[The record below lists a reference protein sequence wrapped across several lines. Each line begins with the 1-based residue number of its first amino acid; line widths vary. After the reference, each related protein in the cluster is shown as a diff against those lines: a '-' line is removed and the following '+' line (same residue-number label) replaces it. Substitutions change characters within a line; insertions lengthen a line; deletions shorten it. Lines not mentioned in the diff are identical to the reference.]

1 MGVPANYKPA
11 TAPLI
16 PWGQT
21 ALPPNAPVGTA
32 VSSFWDTNNVWIPLN
47 NGTVQRVAFNDN
59 LHPWRNQYKDGP
71 WQWFQDVSAFKV
83 WSVKERVRLRFN
95 MDFFNVFNHPNNPT
109 AIAETGILSTRNS
122 GSNARVMQLG
132 LRLFW

>member
-1 MGVPANYKPA
+1 MTTCILG
-11 TAPLI
+11 
-16 PWGQT
+16 
-21 ALPPNAPVGTA
+21 
-32 VSSFWDTNNVWIPLN
+32 
-47 NGTVQRVAFNDN
+47 
-59 LHPWRNQYKDGP
+59 NQYKDGP